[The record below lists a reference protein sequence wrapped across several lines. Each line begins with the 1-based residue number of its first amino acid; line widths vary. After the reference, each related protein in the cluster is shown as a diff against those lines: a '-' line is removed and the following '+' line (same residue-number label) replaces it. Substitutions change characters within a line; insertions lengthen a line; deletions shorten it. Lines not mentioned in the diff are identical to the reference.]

1 MYRYKKEF
9 FSGKKT
15 GHEHGAIRK
24 LINQRYKLLL
34 SYYFQKPG
42 YREDRKRYMT
52 LRNEVNRAM
61 RKAEAEHW

>member
-34 SYYFQKPG
+34 KFQKPG
-42 YREDRKRYMT
+42 YQEDRKRYMT
-52 LRNEVNRAM
+52 LRNELTRAM
-61 RKAEAEHW
+61 RKAEAEYW